1 MLEKVLIRL
10 SNADA
15 KPPVIRKLINV
26 QLYCL
31 SPILILE
38 LGTFQCDL
46 ILKQIIRTNQI
57 VHDQPHEK
65 MKFDYYLLYIMDQL
79 NFHSSK

>member
-1 MLEKVLIRL
+1 M
-10 SNADA
+10 
-15 KPPVIRKLINV
+15 NV

-38 LGTFQCDL
+38 LGTFPCDL
-46 ILKQIIRTNQI
+46 ILKQIIRANQI

-65 MKFDYYLLYIMDQL
+65 MKFD
-79 NFHSSK
+79 